1 MQAEQIRLVAVEAL
15 EAIKARDVVVLDT
28 RKLTSMF
35 DYMIVAS
42 ADSTRQTKALARN
55 IEDQIGR
62 SGGQVLGIEGEQA
75 GEWVLVDL
83 GSVIVHIMQPAVRDY
98 YNLEQLWGGEPERRT
113 APPRRGNDLLAADAG
128 SGSARL

>member
-55 IEDQIGR
+55 VEDQVKR
-62 SGGQVLGIEGEQA
+62 NGGQVLGIEGEQT

-98 YNLEQLWGGEPERRT
+98 YKLEQLWGGEPERRT
-113 APPRRGNDLLAADAG
+113 TPLRRGKDFLAADAG